1 MVLAAPHPDYRE
13 MHVFREGAETIRDFN
28 MSFYPAGALFKE
40 VFDAYEF
47 VYVRHGGREHYL
59 TRLTPVKE
67 AIEALG
73 IADGAVVEIY
83 AEVPSV

>member
-13 MHVFREGAETIRDFN
+13 MHVFCEGAETIRDFN

-40 VFDAYEF
+40 VFAEYEF
-47 VYVRHGGREHYL
+47 VYVRYDGREHYL

-73 IADGAVVEIY
+73 IEDGAVVEIY
-83 AEVPSV
+83 ADNR

>member
-40 VFDAYEF
+40 VFAAYEF

-73 IADGAVVEIY
+73 IEDGVVVEIY
-83 AEVPSV
+83 ADNR